1 MEQQRQITTTIIGL
15 GLIGGTMAWALRD
28 QGLTSHIIGVDNNE
42 THSKRALDLGIIDEL
57 LPMEAAVK
65 ASDLIILAIPVT
77 SAATILPRILDMTD
91 KQVITDVGST
101 KRGLVLAAEGH
112 PKRGRYVPAH
122 PMWGTE
128 FSGPEAARRNVLEGV
143 VNIICDRQQSD
154 PDALQL
160 VEYLLKTLG
169 MRIVYMDSLSHDT
182 HLAYVSHIS
191 HISSFALANTV
202 LEKEKEEE
210 TIFNLASS
218 GFESTVR
225 LAKSNSETWVPVFK
239 QNKENVLDVLNEY
252 ISQLRK
258 FKSSL
263 EKENWTYLNELIES
277 SNKIRKVLDKKQQ
290 DKNQP
295 AGFINKA

>member
-1 MEQQRQITTTIIGL
+1 MKQRNLTTTIIGL

-28 QGLTSHIIGVDNNE
+28 HELSGRIIGVDDNPL
-42 THSKRALDLGIIDEL
+42 HSKRALELGIVDEILPLEKAVAAADL
-57 LPMEAAVK
+57 LF
-65 ASDLIILAIPVT
+65 LAIPVT
-77 SAATILPRILDMTD
+77 SAAALLPVILDQTD

-101 KRGLVLAAEGH
+101 KRGLVTAAEGH
-112 PKRGRYVPAH
+112 RKRGRYVPAH

-128 FSGPEAARRNVLEGV
+128 FSGPDAASRNVLEGV
-143 VNIICDRQQSD
+143 VNIICDPQDSD
-154 PDALQL
+154 KDALAL
-160 VEYLLKTLG
+160 VENILKELG

-225 LAKSNSETWVPVFK
+225 LAKSNSDTWVPVFK

-263 EKENWTYLNELIES
+263 EKENWDYLNELIES

-290 DKNQP
+290 
-295 AGFINKA
+295 

>member
-1 MEQQRQITTTIIGL
+1 MEQKQHLTTTIIGL

-28 QGLTSHIIGVDNNE
+28 QGLTSYIIGVDNNE
-42 THSKRALDLGIIDEL
+42 AHSKRALELGIIDEL
-57 LPMEAAVK
+57 LPLDRAVK
-65 ASDLIILAIPVT
+65 AADLVILAVPVT
-77 SAATILPRILDMTD
+77 TAATLLPQILDMTD
-91 KQVITDVGST
+91 RQVITDVGST
-101 KRGLVLAAEGH
+101 KRGLVLAAAGH
-112 PKRGRYVPAH
+112 SKRGRYVPAH

-143 VNIICDRQQSD
+143 VNIICDRADSD
-154 PDALQL
+154 VDALEL
-160 VEYLLKTLG
+160 VEHLFRNLG

-182 HLAYVSHIS
+182 HLAYVSHIA

-295 AGFINKA
+295 AGLINKA

>member
-1 MEQQRQITTTIIGL
+1 
-15 GLIGGTMAWALRD
+15 MAWALRD
-28 QGLTSHIIGVDNNE
+28 RQLVSRIIGVDNNE
-42 THSKRALDLGIIDEL
+42 SHSKRALELGIVDEIMPL
-57 LPMEAAVK
+57 EKGVTAA
-65 ASDLIILAIPVT
+65 DLIILAIPVT
-77 SAATILPRILDMTD
+77 AAAALLPEILDLTG

-128 FSGPEAARRNVLEGV
+128 FSGPDAASRNVLEGV
-143 VNIICDRQQSD
+143 VNIICDPKDSD
-154 PDALQL
+154 KDALAL
-160 VEYLLKTLG
+160 VETLLKELG

-202 LEKEKEEE
+202 LEKEREED

-225 LAKSNSETWVPVFK
+225 LAKSNSDTWVPVFK

-263 EKENWTYLNELIES
+263 EKENWDYLNELIES
-277 SNKIRKVLDKKQQ
+277 SNKIRKVLDKKRQ
-290 DKNQP
+290 
-295 AGFINKA
+295 

>member
-1 MEQQRQITTTIIGL
+1 MEQKNLTTTIIGL

-28 QGLTSHIIGVDNNE
+28 RQLVSRIIGVDNNE
-42 THSKRALDLGIIDEL
+42 SHSKRALELGIVDEIMPL
-57 LPMEAAVK
+57 AEGVTAA
-65 ASDLIILAIPVT
+65 DLIILAIPVT
-77 SAATILPRILDMTD
+77 AAAALLPEILDLTG

-128 FSGPEAARRNVLEGV
+128 FSGPDAASRNVLEGV
-143 VNIICDRQQSD
+143 VNIICDPKDSD
-154 PDALQL
+154 KDALAL
-160 VEYLLKTLG
+160 VETLLKELG

-202 LEKEKEEE
+202 LEKEKEED

-225 LAKSNSETWVPVFK
+225 LAKSNSDTWVPVFK

-263 EKENWTYLNELIES
+263 EKENWDYLNELIES
-277 SNKIRKVLDKKQQ
+277 SNKIRKVLDKKRQ
-290 DKNQP
+290 
-295 AGFINKA
+295 

>member
-1 MEQQRQITTTIIGL
+1 MKNESLTTTVIGL

-28 QGLTSHIIGVDNNE
+28 HGLSHHIIGVDENIK
-42 THSKRALDLGIIDEL
+42 HSSRALELGIVDEL
-57 LPMEAAVK
+57 MDLDQAVAA
-65 ASDLIILAIPVT
+65 ADLVILAIPVT
-77 SAATILPRILDMTD
+77 SAAAVLPKILDLVD
-91 KQVITDVGST
+91 SQVITDVGST
-101 KRGLVLAAEGH
+101 KRGLVEAASGH

-128 FSGPEAARRNVLEGV
+128 FSGPDAASRDVLEGV
-143 VNIICDRQQSD
+143 VNIICDPDDSD
-154 PDALQL
+154 QDALL
-160 VEYLLKTLG
+160 MVERLLTALG
-169 MRIVYMDSLSHDT
+169 MRLVYMDSLSHDT

-225 LAKSNSETWVPVFK
+225 LAKSNSQTWVPVFK

-277 SNKIRKVLDKKQQ
+277 SNKIRKVLDKPKQKQ
-290 DKNQP
+290 
-295 AGFINKA
+295 A